1 MRKSYIMYLVLVLA
15 PFGWANAQRPDTTS
29 ARADSLRT
37 QIEERFASRAQ
48 ETMGL
53 TDDQT
58 AKLRATSQQFSARR
72 SQLRDRK
79 MRLREALT
87 SQLQPGVAANQDSVA
102 RLTDAMIE
110 LRLAEARLSRDEI
123 KEQSRFLNP
132 VQRAQLY
139 VMRER
144 FAHRVKEVHGHRGE
158 MWGRHKGWHG
168 GEGRDRMPPRQRQRS
183 SPESSGI

>member
-1 MRKSYIMYLVLVLA
+1 MRKSYILYLVLVLG
-15 PFGWANAQRPDTTS
+15 PFGLANAQRPDTTS

-58 AKLRATSQQFSARR
+58 AKLRATSQQFSGRR
-72 SQLRDRK
+72 GQLRDRK

-110 LRLAEARLSRDEI
+110 LRLAEAQLSRDEI
-123 KEQSRFLNP
+123 KEQSRFLTP

-158 MWGRHKGWHG
+158 MGKRHHG
-168 GEGRDRMPPRQRQRS
+168 GHWGEMDGRSPERPRARQRPPTPQ
-183 SPESSGI
+183 